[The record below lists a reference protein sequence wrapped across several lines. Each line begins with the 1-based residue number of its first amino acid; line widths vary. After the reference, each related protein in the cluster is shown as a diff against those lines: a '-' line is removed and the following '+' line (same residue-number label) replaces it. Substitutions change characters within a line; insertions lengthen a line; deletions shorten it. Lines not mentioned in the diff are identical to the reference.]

1 MAARSEASAVAI
13 PAAQRIRTGP
23 VFRLRYLIP
32 AIYIVGLL
40 LPIYWLLNMSF
51 KTTNEILGGFTLWPQ
66 NFTVENYEKIFT
78 DPTWYMG
85 YVNSLTYVVIN
96 TVLSVSVALPA
107 AYAFSRYRF
116 VGDKHLFFWLLTN
129 RMAPP
134 AVFALPFLQLYSAV
148 GLFDT
153 PWAVA
158 LAHTL
163 FNIPLAVWI
172 LEGFMS
178 GVPKEL
184 DETAYVDGYS
194 FFGFFVKIFLPTIA
208 AGIGVAC
215 FFCFMFSWVELLL
228 AKTLTSVAAK
238 PIAAVMTRTAS
249 TSGYELGLLAAA
261 GSLTLIPGAFVIY
274 FVRNYIAKGF
284 ALGRV

>member
-1 MAARSEASAVAI
+1 M
-13 PAAQRIRTGP
+13 RT
-23 VFRLRYLIP
+23 RYWVPTL
-32 AIYIVGLL
+32 YIVFLL

-51 KTTNEILGGFTLWPQ
+51 KTTNEILGGFSLWPHE
-66 NFTVENYEKIFT
+66 FTLENYRVIFT
-78 DPTWYMG
+78 DATWYNG
-85 YVNSLTYVVIN
+85 YIASIEYVALN
-96 TVLSVSVALPA
+96 TVLSVAAALPA

-116 VGDKHLFFWLLTN
+116 LGDKHLFFWLLTN

-134 AVFALPFLQLYSAV
+134 AVFALPFYQLYSAV

-153 PWAVA
+153 PFAVA

-194 FFGFFVKIFLPTIA
+194 FWGFFIRIFIPTIA

-228 AKTLTSVAAK
+228 AKTLTAVDAK
-238 PIAAVMTRTAS
+238 PIAALMTKTAS
-249 TSGYELGLLAAA
+249 TSGYQLGLLAAA
-261 GSLTLIPGAFVIY
+261 GSLTLIPGAVVIY

>member
-1 MAARSEASAVAI
+1 MTDMTSTPAILAAREHERSSSRAGLSWLI
-13 PAAQRIRTGP
+13 PAA
-23 VFRLRYLIP
+23 
-32 AIYIVGLL
+32 YIFFLMV
-40 LPIYWLLNMSF
+40 PIYWLLNMSF
-51 KTTNEILGGFTLWPQ
+51 KTTNEILGGFTLYPH
-66 NFTVENYEKIFT
+66 NFTLASYREILTNPV
-78 DPTWYMG
+78 WYSG
-85 YVNSLTYVVIN
+85 YINSITYVTIN
-96 TVLSVSVALPA
+96 TVISVSVALPA

-134 AVFALPFLQLYSAV
+134 AVFALPFFQLYSAI

-153 PWAVA
+153 HIAVA
-158 LAHTL
+158 LAHCL

-178 GVPKEL
+178 GVPKEI
-184 DETAYVDGYS
+184 DETAYIDGYS
-194 FFGFFVKIFLPTIA
+194 FPRFFVKIFMPLIA
-208 AGIGVAC
+208 SGIGVAA

-228 AKTLTSVAAK
+228 AKTLTAVAAK

-249 TSGYELGLLAAA
+249 ASGYELGLLAAA
-261 GSLTLIPGAFVIY
+261 GALTIIPGAVVIY